1 MDLQTTSMIQTRA
14 QQPQKKIFY
23 PDGETTISE
32 RKIKELLELEKAL
45 IRCRFTEVIESGYF
59 LSEIRKKKSF
69 FYFLE
74 TGIHPAKG
82 GNYVAEQTEEIGF
95 IQYCRDRLKMSKTDV
110 YRRIRIYEHLYLNFS
125 HVFERWIDS
134 DGVLPDIKRLDF
146 LSLKDR
152 WQHAEAEQLLESA
165 KYLDSRE
172 WEAEKAE
179 LLEGLEEA
187 AAQEKAEKI
196 ILQRIEKARSRS
208 TTGGTRWESEY
219 FRKWVATQPC
229 VITGKSTFGEI
240 HAAHIT
246 SRGAGGDDF
255 LNVIPLHHE
264 IHRFQHDQGWDK
276 VYGRYSLTGAQ
287 LYQKAAHTLKTW
299 LIQCDALIRQARA
312 EQANRKKPYKEG
324 QTP

>member
-1 MDLQTTSMIQTRA
+1 MISAHQ
-14 QQPQKKIFY
+14 QKKILY
-23 PDGETTISE
+23 ADGQISISE
-32 RKIKELLELEKAL
+32 EKIAELLKLEKAV
-45 IRCRFTEVIESGYF
+45 ITCRFNELVESGYF

-74 TGIHPAKG
+74 TGLHPTQD
-82 GNYVAEQTEEIGF
+82 GNYIAEQTEEVGF

-110 YRRIRIYEHLYLNFS
+110 YRRLRIYEHLYLNFPL
-125 HVFERWIDS
+125 VFQRWAES
-134 DGVLPDIKRLDF
+134 DGVLPDVKRLDF
-146 LSLKDR
+146 LALKGR
-152 WQHAEAEQLLESA
+152 WQHPQAEQLLESA
-165 KYLDSRE
+165 KILDSRE
-172 WEAEKAE
+172 WEAEKAQ
-179 LLEGLEEA
+179 LLEGLDETE
-187 AAQEKAEKI
+187 AQEKAEII
-196 ILQRIEKARSRS
+196 ILQRIEKIRARS

-229 VITGKSTFGEI
+229 VITGKSTSGEI

-312 EQANRKKPYKEG
+312 GQGDRTKPTKEG